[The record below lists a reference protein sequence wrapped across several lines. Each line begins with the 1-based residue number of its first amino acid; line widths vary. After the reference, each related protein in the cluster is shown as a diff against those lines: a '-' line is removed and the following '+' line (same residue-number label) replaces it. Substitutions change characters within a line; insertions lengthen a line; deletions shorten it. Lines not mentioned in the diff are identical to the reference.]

1 MPTRAAISEIVASL
15 ILLVIAVSLG
25 AVVVVWASNYSGLVL
40 GGMAENIDQARY
52 SLMEVPVI
60 EHAILRS
67 SHNVS
72 LWVSNEGSIDLDV
85 DAIYV
90 VNDTVMGYY
99 NRFYVR
105 ENGSYVLVDKL
116 TLKPTQVAE
125 IMVNQ
130 TEFEISRRSTYVVSV
145 ITSSGNRATMTV
157 IAV

>member
-25 AVVVVWASNYSGLVL
+25 AVVVVWAGNYSSLVL
-40 GGMAENIDQARY
+40 GGMAENIDKARY
-52 SLMEVPVI
+52 SLMEFPVI
-60 EHAILRS
+60 EHAMLRPP
-67 SHNVS
+67 HNVS
-72 LWVSNEGSIDLDV
+72 LWVSNEGSIDIDV

-99 NRFYVR
+99 NKFYVC

-116 TLKPTQVAE
+116 TLKPTQVAK

-130 TEFEISRRSTYVVSV
+130 TEFEISRGSTYVVSV

-157 IAV
+157 IAI